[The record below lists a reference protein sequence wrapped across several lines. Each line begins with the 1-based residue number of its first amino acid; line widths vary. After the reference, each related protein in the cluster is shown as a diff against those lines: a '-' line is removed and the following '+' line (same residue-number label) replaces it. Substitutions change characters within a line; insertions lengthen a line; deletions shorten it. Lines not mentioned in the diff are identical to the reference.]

1 MPVYGVLAGA
11 ISPAS
16 YYYSIK
22 IRRGA
27 ALARPLSSDPP
38 EGLKPAGTYGTGCGS
53 CASGRPQANTD
64 TMRRKRTPRPPAGGR
79 EPLPKT
85 SILKYSDTQNG

>member
-1 MPVYGVLAGA
+1 MCGIVLCRNHIIAHVKGVVNYTGSSTSRQALEPFVMPVYGVLAGA

-27 ALARPLSSDPP
+27 ALTRPLSSAT
-38 EGLKPAGTYGTGCGS
+38 L
-53 CASGRPQANTD
+53 
-64 TMRRKRTPRPPAGGR
+64 
-79 EPLPKT
+79 
-85 SILKYSDTQNG
+85 

>member
-1 MPVYGVLAGA
+1 MCGIVLCRNHIITHGEGVVNYTGSSTSRQALEPFVMPVYGVLAGA

-27 ALARPLSSDPP
+27 ALARPLSSAP
-38 EGLKPAGTYGTGCGS
+38 
-53 CASGRPQANTD
+53 
-64 TMRRKRTPRPPAGGR
+64 RRG
-79 EPLPKT
+79 
-85 SILKYSDTQNG
+85 